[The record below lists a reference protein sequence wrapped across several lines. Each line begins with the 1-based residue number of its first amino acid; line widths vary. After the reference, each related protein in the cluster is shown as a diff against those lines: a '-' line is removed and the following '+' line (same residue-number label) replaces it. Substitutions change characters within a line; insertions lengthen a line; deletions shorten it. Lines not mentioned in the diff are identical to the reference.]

1 MAVDAALRIPPRPE
15 MVLGEGAVDDL
26 PELVRGLGEDAAFVI
41 TDRGLVDAGV
51 AGRVT
56 GRLEAAGLRTAVHDG
71 VGPNPCAA
79 DVLAGSAALRSFGP
93 AVIVAGGGGSPIG
106 APQARGPH

>member
-26 PELVRGLGEDAAFVI
+26 PKLVRSLGEDAAFVI

-51 AGRVT
+51 AGLVA
-56 GRLEAAGLRTAVHDG
+56 GRLEAAGVRTAVHDG
-71 VGPNPCAA
+71 VGANPCAA
-79 DVLAGSAALRSFGP
+79 DVLAGSAAPRSFGP
-93 AVIVAGGGGSPIG
+93 AAIVAGGGGSPVRAAHG
-106 APQARGPH
+106 R